1 MFEAARFAA
10 NKIAVRAKF
19 DLFIFAV
26 VAGGD
31 IDELLIPIGS
41 LLTSLSDKLFLLR
54 VEFEEGSINGSVECS
69 ESDRERDCFREERSS
84 IEVESFVVR
93 SDGSFDIKYEP

>member
-1 MFEAARFAA
+1 LLLEAARFAA

-19 DLFIFAV
+19 DLLVLVV

-31 IDELLIPIGS
+31 TDELLTPVDS

-54 VEFEEGSINGSVECS
+54 VEFKEGSVDGSVECS
-69 ESDRERDCFREERSS
+69 ESERERDCFREERSS
-84 IEVESFVVR
+84 IAVESFVI
-93 SDGSFDIKYEP
+93 SGGSVDAK